1 MAAKDYIVAI
11 ELGSSKV
18 TGIAGT
24 KNVDGSINV
33 AAVVKEDSSSF
44 IRRGVVYNIDKTA
57 QCIQRIIQQLQ
68 TQIKLEITKVYVG
81 VGGQSLRSIKNVVH
95 KDLMPN
101 TKVTDIIVDD
111 MMDTNRG
118 KVYAEKQILETV
130 QQEYKV
136 DNQYIVDP
144 VGIQC
149 SRLDGNFLNIL
160 QRESFYNS
168 LYKCFEIVGVE
179 IADTIIAPLALADSV
194 LTEPEKRS
202 GCALVDIGA
211 STTTVSVYTKN
222 YLRHLIVIPLGSNN
236 ITKDIASLQIEESE
250 AETLKL
256 KHASA
261 FTEPNDIDDTLE
273 MPLNAERNV
282 AVSKFINIVEARLEE
297 IIKNVYYQI
306 SEFEDKLLGGVILT
320 GGGSNMQNIA
330 KAFTYHTNIEKV
342 RIASFV
348 TQTINTP
355 IAKDGTMNTI
365 LSLLIK
371 GDQNCVGG
379 PFDPSDMFSAT
390 ERDRRTKAMQKRRE
404 EEARKKAEEEERL
417 KKAKEEE
424 EEAERQKEEERK
436 NKPSVGKKISQWFTN
451 IFMEED

>member
-1 MAAKDYIVAI
+1 MAAKDFIVAI

-24 KNVDGSINV
+24 KNIDGSINV
-33 AAVVKEDSSSF
+33 AAVAKEDSSSF

-57 QCIQRIIQQLQ
+57 QCIQRIVQQLQ
-68 TQIKLEITKVYVG
+68 NQIKLEITQVYVG
-81 VGGQSLRSIKNVVH
+81 VGGQSLRSVKNVIH
-95 KDLMPN
+95 KDLTPN
-101 TKVTDIIVDD
+101 TKVTDILVDD
-111 MMDTNRG
+111 MMDTNRS
-118 KVYAEKQILETV
+118 KVYEEKQLLDTV

-160 QRESFYNS
+160 QRETFYNS
-168 LYKCFEIVGVE
+168 LNKCFEIADVE
-179 IADTIIAPLALADSV
+179 VADTIIAPLSLADSV

-222 YLRHLIVIPLGSNN
+222 YLRHLVVIPLGSNN
-236 ITKDIASLQIEESE
+236 ITRDIASLQIEENE
-250 AETLKL
+250 AEALKL

-261 FTEPNDIDDTLE
+261 YTEPNDIDDSLE

-306 SEFEDKLLGGVILT
+306 SEFEDKLLGGLILT
-320 GGGSNMQNIA
+320 GGGSNMKNIA
-330 KAFTYHTNIEKV
+330 KAFTIHTNIEKI
-342 RIASFV
+342 RIASFI
-348 TQTINTP
+348 TQTVNSP

-365 LSLLIK
+365 LSLLVK
-371 GDQNCVGG
+371 GDQNCCGAVYN
-379 PFDPSDMFSAT
+379 PDDIFSTT
-390 ERDRRTKAMQKRRE
+390 ERDRRAREMRKKRE
-404 EEARKKAEEEERL
+404 EEARKKAEEEELLR
-417 KKAKEEE
+417 KVQEE
-424 EEAERQKEEERK
+424 EEAERQKKEEEGK
-436 NKPSVGKKISQWFTN
+436 NKPSIGKKISQWFKS
-451 IFMEED
+451 ILEEED